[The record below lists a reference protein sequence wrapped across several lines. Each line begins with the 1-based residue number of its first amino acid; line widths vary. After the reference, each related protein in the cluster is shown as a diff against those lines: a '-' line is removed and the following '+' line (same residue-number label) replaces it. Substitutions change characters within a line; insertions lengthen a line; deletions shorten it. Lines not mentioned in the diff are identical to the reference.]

1 LTSCTL
7 AIRII
12 ISNYLDEAIG
22 FIFIFTN
29 MDQPTAYSDKVL
41 LEKINNSDKEAFAQ
55 FYRKYWEQLF
65 TTAAKT
71 LRSKEEAADL
81 VQDIFVSLW
90 NRRGS
95 LQIEGPA
102 AAYLLQ
108 SVKYKS
114 IHYIEKNITRRD
126 YLAVFSDM
134 VAHNI
139 APSAEVDID
148 LKQVKQIVNQA
159 VEAMPARMQEVYR
172 LSREEHLSHKEIG
185 ARMGISTETVK
196 KHIQHA
202 LQLIKQALGHLA
214 AFIILC

>member
-1 LTSCTL
+1 MNRTFLLLHFDSMQPHNLT
-7 AIRII
+7 I
-12 ISNYLDEAIG
+12 ISNHRDEPIT
-22 FIFIFTN
+22 FIFIFTT

-55 FYRKYWEQLF
+55 FYRRYWEQLF
-65 TTAAKT
+65 STAAKT

-95 LQIEGPA
+95 LHIEGPA
-102 AAYLLQ
+102 SAYLQQ

-126 YLAVFSDM
+126 YLAVFSDT
-134 VAHNI
+134 VAYNTP
-139 APSAEVDID
+139 PSAEIDIE

-159 VEAMPARMQEVYR
+159 VAA
-172 LSREEHLSHKEIG
+172 
-185 ARMGISTETVK
+185 IS
-196 KHIQHA
+196 A
-202 LQLIKQALGHLA
+202 G
-214 AFIILC
+214 